1 MEDSYSRARFETADS
16 LSDSPLQ
23 RCSTEGVLRNMTDK
37 PFVSHAQDPTT
48 PLKKLGNAQES
59 VASSEEDE
67 DVDVVEVSSSLS
79 ESFSVL
85 PVTADM
91 LLSTGEED
99 SDEDNEID
107 VISLG
112 SS

>member
-1 MEDSYSRARFETADS
+1 MSKGERLMEDGYSRARFETADS
-16 LSDSPLQ
+16 LNDTPLQ
-23 RCSTEGVLRNMTDK
+23 RCNTEGVLRNTADE
-37 PFVSHAQDPTT
+37 PFVSLAQDPTT

-67 DVDVVEVSSSLS
+67 DVDVVESL
-79 ESFSVL
+79 SVL
-85 PVTADM
+85 PVTADVV
-91 LLSTGEED
+91 LSTGEED